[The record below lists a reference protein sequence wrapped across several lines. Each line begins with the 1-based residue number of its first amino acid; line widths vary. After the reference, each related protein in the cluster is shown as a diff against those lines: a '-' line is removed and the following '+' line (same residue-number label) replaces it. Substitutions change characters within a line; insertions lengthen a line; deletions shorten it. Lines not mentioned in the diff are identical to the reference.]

1 MGNKS
6 KFVSLKRAL
15 PILSC
20 ILLIA
25 IFSQGQASRSI
36 PAPDATERILK
47 LYPNPET
54 SYITIDFQKNVDKG
68 YSILVYNFLGKKM
81 YENQNLTGKTTIELT
96 DYYRGVYIYHLLDM
110 NGKILE
116 SGKFQVSK

>member
-6 KFVSLKRAL
+6 NFVSLKRVL

-20 ILLIA
+20 ILLTTV
-25 IFSQGQASRSI
+25 FSQGQTSRNS
-36 PAPDATERILK
+36 PAPEGTERILK
-47 LYPNPET
+47 LYPNPAT
-54 SYITIDFQKNVDKG
+54 SYITIDFQKNVDKA

-96 DYYRGVYIYHLLDM
+96 DYYRGIYIYHLLDM